1 MRPVYL
7 DNNATTRVA
16 PEVVAAMLPYL
27 TEHFGNPSS
36 LHAYGSASRR
46 AIRTARE
53 QAAALVGAAFADEI
67 LFSSGGTESDNTAIR
82 AALAAS
88 PDRNEVVVSAVE
100 HAAVL
105 ALVKELEAEG
115 RIKAHII
122 PVLTCGCLDRE
133 RFRAALSS
141 RVALV
146 TVMWANNETGVIFP
160 VEALAEEAK
169 AVGAVFHTDAVQV
182 AGRAP
187 INLKRSAIDLL
198 SLSAHKLHGPKG
210 VGALYVRRG
219 LKFAPMI
226 HGGRQERARRG
237 GTENVPGIV
246 GFGQAAEIAVP
257 RLRGDAAR
265 MRALRDRLESDLVGR
280 IRDVVVVGVKAQRLP
295 NTSAIAC
302 AGAEAEAVATM
313 LARDGVAVS
322 TGAACSGGSHAP
334 SHVLKAMN
342 APIATELGAV
352 RFSLSRETDDDD
364 IDRALTAIGEI
375 VGRLREGAPAAS
387 RPNAAQRG
395 EAVYA

>member
-7 DNNATTRVA
+7 DNNATTRID

-36 LHAYGSASRR
+36 LHAFGAPSRQS
-46 AIRTARE
+46 IRTARE
-53 QAAALVGAAFADEI
+53 RAAALVGAAFADEI
-67 LFSSGGTESDNTAIR
+67 LFTSGGTESDNTAIR
-82 AALAAS
+82 AAMAAN

-100 HAAVL
+100 HPAVL
-105 ALVKELEAEG
+105 ALIRQLEAEG
-115 RIKAHII
+115 RIKAHVI

-169 AVGAVFHTDAVQV
+169 AVGAIFHTDAVQA

-198 SLSAHKLHGPKG
+198 SLSSHKLHGPKG
-210 VGALYVRRG
+210 VGALYLRRD

-226 HGGRQERARRG
+226 YGGRQERARRG

-246 GFGQAAEIAVP
+246 GFGKAAEIAVP
-257 RLRGDAAR
+257 RLHGDAAR
-265 MRALRDRLESDLVGR
+265 MRALRDRLESDLIGR
-280 IRDVVVVGVKAQRLP
+280 IRDVSVMGARAERLP

-313 LARDGVAVS
+313 LARQGIAVS

-342 APIATELGAV
+342 APIAAELGAV

-364 IDRALTAIGEI
+364 IDRALAATREI
-375 VGRLREGAPAAS
+375 VGRLRQSAPDRCPATT
-387 RPNAAQRG
+387 
-395 EAVYA
+395 

>member
-7 DNNATTRVA
+7 DNNATTRVD
-16 PEVVAAMLPYL
+16 PEAVAAMLPYL

-36 LHAYGSASRR
+36 LHAFGAPSRQ
-46 AIRTARE
+46 AVKTARE
-53 QAAALVGAAFADEI
+53 HAAALVGAALADEI
-67 LFSSGGTESDNTAIR
+67 LFTSGGTESDNTAIR
-82 AALAAS
+82 AALAAN

-100 HAAVL
+100 HPAVL
-105 ALVKELEAEG
+105 ALIRELEAEG
-115 RIKAHII
+115 RIKAHVV

-133 RFRAALSS
+133 LFRAALSS

-169 AVGAVFHTDAVQV
+169 AVGAVFHTDAVQA

-198 SLSAHKLHGPKG
+198 SISSHKLHGPKG

-226 HGGRQERARRG
+226 YGGRQERARRG
-237 GTENVPGIV
+237 GTENVPAIV
-246 GFGQAAEIAVP
+246 GFGKAAEIAVP
-257 RLRGDAAR
+257 RLHGDAAR
-265 MRALRDRLESDLVGR
+265 MRALRDRLESDFIAR
-280 IRDVVVVGVKAQRLP
+280 IRDIAVMGARAERLP

-302 AGAEAEAVATM
+302 AGVEAEAVATM
-313 LARDGVAVS
+313 LAREGIAVS
-322 TGAACSGGSHAP
+322 TGAACSAGSHAP

-364 IDRALTAIGEI
+364 IDRALTATREI
-375 VGRLREGAPAAS
+375 VGRLRQSGPPASNSDAPRRREAA
-387 RPNAAQRG
+387 
-395 EAVYA
+395 YA